1 MIKILFIFFTIFT
14 YSLNANEK
22 VIKDMVK
29 NYKVNSLINELN
41 LSEKELD
48 LLCGSNHLSSDCEI
62 KSIYLENEIRKKR
75 ISYLLDEIAKKYDL
89 DKVITSNLKINYIK
103 YIEINEKIYGLSSYC
118 SSNICSMKS
127 IWVQLLNFEECLKF
141 ILNGNINK
149 NLEEDYIKSPKNNFS
164 LNNLD
169 NLYSENVE
177 IIDRLKNSQE
187 FNYKSLKM
195 DFTNIHKFWKNYEKT
210 LREFLKKTN
219 KYNEEWIEL
228 FYGHR
233 FNHLEISKE
242 FFKSHISAY

>member
-1 MIKILFIFFTIFT
+1 MFRVM
-14 YSLNANEK
+14 SL
-22 VIKDMVK
+22 
-29 NYKVNSLINELN
+29 
-41 LSEKELD
+41 
-48 LLCGSNHLSSDCEI
+48 HL
-62 KSIYLENEIRKKR
+62 
-75 ISYLLDEIAKKYDL
+75 
-89 DKVITSNLKINYIK
+89 
-103 YIEINEKIYGLSSYC
+103 
-118 SSNICSMKS
+118 
-127 IWVQLLNFEECLKF
+127 
-141 ILNGNINK
+141 
-149 NLEEDYIKSPKNNFS
+149 PKNNFS

>member
-1 MIKILFIFFTIFT
+1 M
-14 YSLNANEK
+14 
-22 VIKDMVK
+22 
-29 NYKVNSLINELN
+29 
-41 LSEKELD
+41 
-48 LLCGSNHLSSDCEI
+48 
-62 KSIYLENEIRKKR
+62 
-75 ISYLLDEIAKKYDL
+75 
-89 DKVITSNLKINYIK
+89 ITSNLKINYIK